1 MKYFYIFLLFTIGA
15 CTTCKNFTSQNQNGN
30 MILNGRVSKSDL
42 SNNKNFKWFDEGYTN
57 YKPNPEIV
65 NQLKPLKED
74 LKILVIAGTWCGD
87 TQRELPHFYK
97 LADAIGIPHKNIE
110 LIMVNE
116 QKETNALNVSVLQV
130 TNVPTFIFF
139 KDGKEQGRIIE
150 KAKNTLEEDI
160 ANLLHL
166 M

>member
-1 MKYFYIFLLFTIGA
+1 MKYLYIFLLLTASA

-30 MILNGRVSKSDL
+30 MILDGRVSKNDL
-42 SNNKNFKWFDEGYTN
+42 SNNKNFKWFDDGYN
-57 YKPNPEIV
+57 SYKPNPEIV

-74 LKILVIAGTWCGD
+74 LKILVIGGTWCGD

-97 LADAIGIPHKNIE
+97 LVDAIGIPGRNIE

-116 QKETNALNVSVLQV
+116 QKETNTLNVSVLQV

-150 KAKNTLEEDI
+150 KPKNTLEEDI